1 MPTDSAL
8 RLLLWIVALNTG
20 LLVVLLWRRGLAGR
34 QVFAGLLVADL
45 LLSVVLLAAHRQDHP
60 LAFVAIGAFV
70 FLVIVPMPLR
80 AWTALAARR
89 GRFDLA
95 LRLTGLREMLQPG
108 AGVGQEKELLR
119 FLQRVHSG
127 DTREVLGMLRAQA
140 DGAEAAGDAEQQAI
154 AVEQLLTLLVI
165 ERRYEEAEQE
175 ARARVTP
182 EMVAERPRLGAALI
196 RVYGERGDLAEVVR
210 TMSLVLGA
218 AEPSD
223 PEGREVVAHCQVM
236 TLAFLGRPEMLEEL
250 FSEPASLSPVP
261 KVQAF
266 WMAVASQQ
274 AGEVEE
280 ARRWYDRAEALLE
293 PGDRPALESIQERR
307 ASLTHPPALAAAA
320 DPEQAERLVGAIY
333 TREVIVGSADG
344 MRPGRLGPAPVTTVL
359 LVINLLAF
367 GWVWL
372 GGPSD
377 LVNRRLLLAG
387 ASLNSAVTAGELWR
401 LVTASF
407 LHAGWL
413 HVGLN
418 TLMLWFLGR
427 FSERLIG
434 SVRTLIVYVL
444 GGVAGNLAS
453 HLWRS
458 YPVSVGAS
466 SSLFALLGATM
477 AVLLLSRGRAPERW
491 RRQMLL
497 LLAAVIALSFLP
509 GLVDIKQI
517 DNYAHL
523 GGLAGGLVLGIVLLV
538 SMGRPVL
545 RWIGPA
551 LGIAAVG
558 ALVYGAVGVA
568 TSDLS
573 RLAWTRS
580 VSAGLSVSHPVSW
593 YVEPGSRPG
602 HVVLLNLLDA
612 DRVDLEHLVE
622 VSPAPPAW
630 QRARIQAWKKRGR
643 QAKQGT
649 VKVTPLRS
657 AGLPRGFRG
666 VRLDVERSGERFVVI
681 EAFGASRR
689 SRQGG
694 GWRARLQTDAARL
707 GQSLRVLGKILRRA
721 RAR

>member
-8 RLLLWIVALNTG
+8 RLLLWIVALNAG
-20 LLVVLLWRRGLAGR
+20 LLVVLLWRRGIAGR
-34 QVFAGLLVADL
+34 QVFVGLLVADL
-45 LLSVVLLAAHRQDHP
+45 LLSVVLLAAHRQEHP

-80 AWTALAARR
+80 AWTAWAARR
-89 GRFDLA
+89 GRFDWA

-127 DTREVLGMLRAQA
+127 DTREVLQMLRAQVVQA
-140 DGAEAAGDAEQQAI
+140 AAAGDAEQQALS
-154 AVEQLLTLLVI
+154 VEQVLTLLVI

-175 ARARVTP
+175 ARQHVTP
-182 EMVAERPRLGAALI
+182 EMVAGSPRLGAALI
-196 RVYGERGDLAEVVR
+196 RIHGERGDLAAVVR

-218 AEPSD
+218 GEPLD
-223 PEGREVVAHCQVM
+223 TEGKEVLAHCQVM
-236 TLAFLGRPEMLEEL
+236 TLAFLGRPEVLEEL
-250 FSEPASLSPVP
+250 FSEPSSVTPEP

-274 AGEVEE
+274 AGEVED
-280 ARRWYDRAEALLE
+280 ARRWYDRAEALL
-293 PGDRPALESIQERR
+293 DSRDAPALESIQERR
-307 ASLTHPPALAAAA
+307 ALLTRPLVSGTPA

-333 TREVIVGSADG
+333 ARETEEGSGEALPRG
-344 MRPGRLGPAPVTTVL
+344 RMRQAPVTMGL

-372 GGPSD
+372 SGPSD
-377 LVNRRLLLAG
+377 LVNRRLLIAG
-387 ASLNSAVTAGELWR
+387 ASLNSAVSGGEIWR

-427 FSERLIG
+427 FSERLLG
-434 SVRTLIVYVL
+434 SVRMLIVYVL

-497 LLAAVIALSFLP
+497 LLVAVTGLSFLP
-509 GLVDIKQI
+509 GSVDIKQI

-523 GGLAGGLVLGIVLLV
+523 GGLVGGLVLGLVLLV

-545 RWIGPA
+545 RWLGPA
-551 LGIAAVG
+551 LGLLAVG
-558 ALVYGAVGVA
+558 ALLYGAVGVA
-568 TSDLS
+568 TSNLEQ
-573 RLAWTRS
+573 LAWTRS
-580 VSAGLSVSHPVSW
+580 ASAGISVSHPASW

-602 HVVLLNLLDA
+602 HVVLLNLLDS
-612 DRVDLEHLVE
+612 DRVDLERVAR
-622 VSPAPPAW
+622 VSPGAQAW
-630 QRARIQAWKKRGR
+630 QRARIEAWKKRGR
-643 QAKQGT
+643 KAKEGT
-649 VKVTPLRS
+649 VKVSPIRS
-657 AGLPRGFRG
+657 AALPHGYRG
-666 VRLDVERSGERFVVI
+666 VRLDVVRSGERFVVV
-681 EAFGASRR
+681 EAFGPSGVGGL
-689 SRQGG
+689 GG
-694 GWRARLQTDAARL
+694 GWQARLQTDAARL
-707 GQSLRVLGKILRRA
+707 RQTLRVLGKILRGA